1 MIFNCNFNKH
11 HRVIYHQVVLTPDVV
26 LWHDLG
32 VMIGSRGSFLLII
45 GKLHVYQCPVG
56 LIHQLHIFD
65 LMSFI
70 IFLFPFYCHLPVPI
84 SNSDFLFSIFSVSQ
98 QLSQSS
104 RTDRT
109 KVLELIKK
117 DRLYG
122 CGGTFLMVEQHVKR
136 SCVSVW
142 ASVFL

>member
-1 MIFNCNFNKH
+1 MSQCRCYDRVARLISSD
-11 HRVIYHQVVLTPDVV
+11 HRETSCLPMPSGTHPSTSYLWSDFIY
-26 LWHDLG
+26 
-32 VMIGSRGSFLLII
+32 
-45 GKLHVYQCPVG
+45 Y
-56 LIHQLHIFD
+56 
-65 LMSFI
+65 
-70 IFLFPFYCHLPVPI
+70 FPFSCHLPVPI
-84 SNSDFLFSIFSVSQ
+84 MNSDFLFSIVSISQ

-122 CGGTFLMVEQHVKR
+122 CGWTFLMVEQHVKR

-142 ASVFL
+142 ASVFLYTAEEGSSWYVMGCFKCELTQWLFLTLR